1 MRPALFRV
9 VVALVSLTAAIPAHA
24 DEPDT
29 DVTKATER
37 RASSAAGFVGAGA
50 SVGRF
55 VGLPYRAVSLEVG
68 GSDRMGAVRG
78 AAAAELELGSTEH
91 GLSIYR
97 GAFGVGI
104 ENAGRLRVGAGPRLS
119 YTMVLRAT
127 KDPAFFPALFGDI
140 GGFGIG
146 GQAWMSVDVL
156 QLDRLALGLSLRGS
170 ADVYDGGTSLRG
182 SALIHVMF

>member
-1 MRPALFRV
+1 VRPARV
-9 VVALVSLTAAIPAHA
+9 RVLAALASLTAAIPAHA

-37 RASSAAGFVGAGA
+37 RASSAAAFVGAGA
-50 SVGRF
+50 AVGRF
-55 VGLPYRAVSLEVG
+55 VGLPYRALSLEVG
-68 GSDRMGAVRG
+68 GSERLGAVRG
-78 AAAAELELGSTEH
+78 AANAELELGSTEH

-97 GAFGVGI
+97 GAFGAGL
-104 ENAGRLRVGAGPRLS
+104 ESAGRLRVGAGPRLS

-146 GQAWMSVDVL
+146 GQAWMSVDIIQV
-156 QLDRLALGLSLRGS
+156 DRVALGLSLRGS

-182 SALIHVMF
+182 CALIHVVF